1 MSAAFLTPLPGL
13 AARAAQTAIAE
24 ALRLDTGNRDNLSR
38 LEDRSL
44 GVRLRGLAFGLRF
57 AVDDGALTVTAEREP
72 EADTVINGT
81 PAALAA
87 MAVQRGPSSD
97 ARVHIEGD
105 AALAQDFARLF
116 QGLDPDWERA
126 LSDRLGRV
134 VGYQVAAALRGV
146 SAWTLTT
153 ATDLEA
159 MVGDYLREE
168 SGLLV
173 TRPEVE
179 AFLDQVDRLRD
190 DVARVEQRI
199 DALHGNGEQ

>member
-1 MSAAFLTPLPGL
+1 MSAGFLTPLPGL
-13 AARAAQTAIAE
+13 VARAAQAALAE
-24 ALRLDTGNRDNLSR
+24 ALRVNTGGSDNLTR
-38 LEDRSL
+38 VEGRSL
-44 GVRLRGLAFGLRF
+44 GVRLRGLGFGLVF
-57 AVDDGALTVTAEREP
+57 AADSGALTVTADREP
-72 EADTVINGT
+72 EADTVISGT

-134 VGYQVAAALRGV
+134 LGYQLAAAMRGLG
-146 SAWTLTT
+146 AWTRASARDVE
-153 ATDLEA
+153 ATLGE
-159 MVGDYLREE
+159 YLREE

-173 TRPEVE
+173 TRAEME
-179 AFLDQVDRLRD
+179 DFLDRVDRLRD
-190 DVARVEQRI
+190 DVARAEQRI
-199 DALHGNGEQ
+199 DALSGNDAG

>member
-1 MSAAFLTPLPGL
+1 MSAAFVTPLPGL
-13 AARAAQTAIAE
+13 AARAAEAAIAE
-24 ALRLDTGNRDNLSR
+24 ALRLDTGSGANLAR
-38 LEDRSL
+38 LNGRSL
-44 GVRLRGLAFGLRF
+44 GVRLRGLGFVLRF
-57 AVDDGALTVTAEREP
+57 DAGDGAMTVTATREAD
-72 EADTVINGT
+72 ADTVITGT

-134 VGYQVAAALRGV
+134 LGYQVAAALRGLAAWAQT
-146 SAWTLTT
+146 SAR
-153 ATDLEA
+153 DVEA
-159 MVGDYLREE
+159 MVGEYLREE

-173 TRPEVE
+173 TRPEME
-179 AFLDQVDRLRD
+179 DFLDRVDRLRD
-190 DVARVEQRI
+190 DVERAEQRL
-199 DALHGNGEQ
+199 DALDGSGAE